1 MAKLKREKGWFNG
14 RTAVVV
20 NRMVFRREDMNCVF
34 YLIVLLAVLA
44 VVFASYPLI
53 EKVLRKLSKQVKRY
67 YESVN
72 NEKTEDA
79 DEDERKE

>member
-1 MAKLKREKGWFNG
+1 
-14 RTAVVV
+14 
-20 NRMVFRREDMNCVF
+20 MNYVF

>member
-1 MAKLKREKGWFNG
+1 
-14 RTAVVV
+14 
-20 NRMVFRREDMNCVF
+20 MNYVF

-79 DEDERKE
+79 DGDERKE